1 MLHREGPI
9 RIEFRQDD
17 RLKKLNVVFKME
29 PTDIGSAIIAV
40 FDDTCGNLIQTM
52 NPNLKLERSK
62 TLMDG
67 HDQCNHTFIWEE

>member
-1 MLHREGPI
+1 
-9 RIEFRQDD
+9 
-17 RLKKLNVVFKME
+17 ME